1 MFTSKKKEKKINV
14 QYVVN
19 IIGRRLIVYNR

>member
-1 MFTSKKKEKKINV
+1 MFTSKKKEKKNNV